1 MTISLRATRVS
12 KSALRTMLKAPITF
26 EVTARDGEARSGI
39 LTTRRSIIE
48 TPVFM
53 PVGTA
58 GTVKGTRFEE
68 LEDDLDARL
77 ILGNTY
83 HLWLRPGVDVI
94 RGCGGLHRF
103 ISWERALLTDS
114 GGFQVWSLGAL
125 RKITEEGAEFRSHVD
140 GSLRFL
146 SPEVSM
152 EVQAALGSDIVM
164 VFDECAAGDSPVDV
178 SRRSMELTARWAE
191 RSRSRF
197 DKLQLVQMDSGRL
210 ESANGTSG
218 EQALFGIVQGGA
230 HLDLRRESLRR
241 TTDIGFDGYAIGGLS
256 VGEEKSVMWDVVS
269 RVAPEMPAHQPRYLM
284 GVGTPEDLV
293 EAVGYGIDMFDCVL
307 PTRNGR
313 TGQAF
318 TSRGKVN
325 VKNAQWALDTKPLD
339 ESCGC
344 SVCRRHSRAYLRHLY
359 LSGEMLASVL
369 LTHHNLAFFLDTMR
383 RVRQSIRSGEFRKF
397 QREFTESLH
406 EHEGQNAL
414 S

>member
-1 MTISLRATRVS
+1 MTT
-12 KSALRTMLKAPITF
+12 APIRF
-26 EVTARDGEARSGI
+26 EIEATGGEARVGR
-39 LTTRRSIIE
+39 LTTRRGVIE

-58 GTVKGTRFEE
+58 GTVKGIRFEE
-68 LEDDLDARL
+68 LESSDLDARI

-83 HLWLRPGVDVI
+83 HLWLRRGIDVI
-94 RGCGGLHRF
+94 KAAGGLHRF
-103 ISWERALLTDS
+103 IGWDRALLTDS

-125 RKITEEGAEFRSHVD
+125 RKISEEGAEFRSHVD

-164 VFDECAAGDSPVDV
+164 VFDECAPGEATHEETE
-178 SRRSMELTARWAE
+178 RSMNLTARWAK
-191 RSRSRF
+191 RSKIAF
-197 DKLQLVQMDSGRL
+197 DRLQTEGSDTGHREAEGLNGR
-210 ESANGTSG
+210 
-218 EQALFGIVQGGA
+218 QALFGIIQGAG
-230 HLDLRRESLRR
+230 HRDLRRTSLEQ

-256 VGEEKSVMWDVVS
+256 VGEEKSVMFEVIEDLTP
-269 RVAPEMPAHQPRYLM
+269 RMPNDAPRYLM

-293 EAVGYGIDMFDCVL
+293 EAVARGVDMFDCVL

-318 TSRGKVN
+318 TSRGKLN
-325 VKNAQWALDTKPLD
+325 IKNAQWINDQRPLD
-339 ESCGC
+339 ESCRC

-359 LSGEMLASVL
+359 TSGEMLASIL

-383 RVRQSIRSGEFRKF
+383 GLRQSIRSGDFPKFR
-397 QREFTESLH
+397 REFTGRLGANGE
-406 EHEGQNAL
+406 
-414 S
+414 